1 MKTLL
6 TVIVAVA
13 FAGFA
18 AQAQDEQQ
26 DKTAW
31 EKTKEAARD
40 AGHAVAKTTKNAA
53 NAVVET
59 LTPDKDAHHV
69 NVRLTGDSIDM
80 PKSVPA
86 GKTAFV
92 VKNTATEK
100 QNFEIQG
107 EDIDRGFVFALGPDE
122 TKTLQT
128 TLKRGKY
135 KAYAIRKNGEE
146 KRFEINLTVE

>member
-1 MKTLL
+1 MQTWL
-6 TVIVAVA
+6 TVAVA
-13 FAGFA
+13 IAVALFA
-18 AQAQDEQQ
+18 AHGEDAQQN
-26 DKTAW
+26 KTTW
-31 EKTKEAARD
+31 EKTKDTAKD
-40 AGHAVAKTTKNAA
+40 AGHAVADTARSAA

-69 NVRLTGDSIDM
+69 NVRLTGASIDM
-80 PKSVPA
+80 PKSVPS

-92 VKNTATEK
+92 VKNTANEK
-100 QNFEIQG
+100 QSFEIQG
-107 EDIDRGFVFALGPDE
+107 EGIDRGFLFALGPDE

-128 TLKRGKY
+128 TLKPGKY